1 MLNREDQRRN
11 SQSGFTLV
19 ELLVVIAII
28 GILVALLL
36 PAVQAAREAA
46 RRSQCLNNLKQLSI
60 ALHCYLDAN
69 KALPP
74 GVISGVPPTVKM
86 DTWAEASSL
95 SPMARGT
102 SWVVATLPYFE
113 EQVLHDQWDYNKNV
127 IQNVVGGV
135 HTAQTDLPT
144 LYCPSRRSTVRNED
158 IPHMFK
164 NWTRG
169 GNDYGACFGAG
180 NTFLND
186 APGPPCTHRLNQTAT
201 GEFGSNHEMLGV
213 FTYNRGIKSSEIT
226 DGTSSTIMLGEMQRL
241 LGVDHNGN
249 GTICEE
255 WSLDGWAVGGQAT
268 GFNTDWGLD
277 PLNPGGIN
285 NLYFES
291 AGSDHPGGAHI
302 ATCDGS
308 VRYLSE
314 DIDDRVLNY
323 LGSRSSGEVVSL
335 P

>member
-1 MLNREDQRRN
+1 MGQWKVRQDRLR
-11 SQSGFTLV
+11 SGFTLV

-46 RRSQCLNNLKQLSI
+46 RRAQCLNNLRQV
-60 ALHCYLDAN
+60 AVAVHCYVDAH
-69 KALPP
+69 KSLPA
-74 GVISGVPPTVKM
+74 GVISALNPSVKM
-86 DTWAEASSL
+86 DVWAEAGSA

-113 EQVLHDQWDYNKNV
+113 ELALQDLWDFNRNVL
-127 IQNVVGGV
+127 QNVVGGEHV
-135 HTAQTDLPT
+135 AQTDLPL
-144 LYCPSRRSTVRNED
+144 LYCPTRRSTVRNED
-158 IPHMFK
+158 IPHMFR

-169 GNDYGACFGAG
+169 GNDYGVCMGAG

-186 APGPPCTHRLNQTAT
+186 AGGPPCTHRLNQNVIA
-201 GEFGSNHEMLGV
+201 EFGANHSMLGA
-213 FTYNRGIKSSEIT
+213 FSYNKGVKFSEIT
-226 DGTSSTIMLGEMQRL
+226 DGTSSTLMLGEMQRL
-241 LGVDHNGN
+241 LGEDHNGN

-255 WSLDGWAVGGQAT
+255 WSLDGWAVGGAAT
-268 GFNTDWGLD
+268 AFNTDWGLD

-291 AGSDHPGGAHI
+291 AGSEHPGGAHFT
-302 ATCDGS
+302 TCDGS
-308 VRYLSE
+308 ARFLSE
-314 DIDDRVLNY
+314 DIDDRVLNH
-323 LGSRSSGEVVSL
+323 LGSRASGEIVAL